1 VAVSRLSGVDRRKVR
16 QGKVKMEFLNG
27 SSVGTN
33 WVAASASERRRYV
46 ATACVGC
53 ATRAI
58 DSSLPDLIIN
68 GMDAIFSVPM
78 LRAQKVSVVFAQI
91 HTGIAI
97 RGTRGDMVERA
108 SEASSFAAC
117 A

>member
-1 VAVSRLSGVDRRKVR
+1 MDR
-16 QGKVKMEFLNG
+16 
-27 SSVGTN
+27 
-33 WVAASASERRRYV
+33 
-46 ATACVGC
+46 
-53 ATRAI
+53 
-58 DSSLPDLIIN
+58 SLPDLIIN
-68 GMDAIFSVPM
+68 GMDAVFSVPM

-97 RGTRGDMVERA
+97 HGSHADMVERA